1 MAFGTVLGLA
11 GLRSREAVERRP
23 RRIDALETRLNE
35 IEDKMEALRRRQRW
49 RTVEN
54 PGTVAEDSA
63 QNAEDSAR
71 NAENSGRWATSDD
84 LHRACA
90 SLRDSIVRDV
100 DNRLEV
106 HERSVETLRHVVES
120 TDAMLER
127 VLEILE
133 ASGPLQKP
141 ID

>member
-11 GLRSREAVERRP
+11 GLRSREAVKRRP
-23 RRIDALETRLNE
+23 RRLDALETRLNE
-35 IEDKMEALRRRQRW
+35 IEDKMEALRRHQRW
-49 RTVEN
+49 HTAEN
-54 PGTVAEDSA
+54 PGTV
-63 QNAEDSAR
+63 AEDSAR

-106 HERSVETLRHVVES
+106 HERSVETLRQVVES

-141 ID
+141 AA